1 MQEGYTNK
9 RQLFWAV
16 VGLVFLTS
24 LINIAG
30 NSAPVSALYSMTV
43 STSGAVTVD
52 VAPSIGGE
60 AGTAVVAD
68 EVEIASDCRAG
79 YTFNIVGPTDNNL
92 YLDGDNNNDD
102 SGTYFMPVDGTSA
115 LNNSANVNKWGYS
128 LTANNSAGV
137 FTALTDAGAVLK
149 TPSQTASLDSDID
162 SVVPIYYGT
171 SVSGTMA
178 PGGYTFADGNK
189 ISYQIVMDISCAPGI
204 HYEANG
210 ADEGTM
216 EVQEAEAGDGVYLI
230 PPNYSR
236 EGYGFA
242 SWNTQPDGSGT
253 NYGPNEYIT
262 MPDSGVLTLYA
273 NWVVSAGDLQGWTGC
288 SSLSVNDVTAL
299 TDTRDGN
306 TYAVAKLADGKCWMV
321 ENLRLDLEGAGI
333 TEYNTNNPSSEFLEK
348 LTDVTPNNGEWCVR
362 TASMSVSDPCEREMN
377 YNTNN
382 LDRSL
387 EASYNVNGTADVSW
401 YSYGV
406 MYNKYTAN
414 NVCPIGWKLP
424 TGATRTLG
432 SLSQDYHAL
441 MYAWNNDYQASSTS
455 STNGVD
461 SRLAFAYPNN
471 FTVSGSYGQTSFRGR
486 AVVANAYNGG
496 VNVDTAYWAVGGY
509 MAGSGNAFRLYTGGG
524 RSIIQVSDASE
535 VRGYNVRCV
544 IENGTEDFTLNYNT
558 NGAETVIPAVT
569 VTANKVY
576 HFTIS
581 DIVPQRTGYSFK
593 WWVDKDG
600 NHYAPGDAF
609 ATLDTDSTLYAIWE
623 NNACNPEAETI
634 GQAVCLQDMN
644 SAVRATM
651 VSKQTYTLR
660 DARDNKQYAIS
671 LLDDGEVW
679 MTQNLD
685 VGRNAEMAVSS
696 SDTDIEDSYYIIPAQ
711 TDQFAIDTDNSYSTS
726 DYTKLQLKAGTQY
739 GGYYSWAAAVLSGSP
754 SNGGTNIVLASSICP
769 AGWDL
774 PAASHYE
781 VLAANAGINNYS
793 VASASPY
800 NFVLGG
806 YVGING
812 LSYGGTYGKYW
823 TATTSTS
830 SYYSGKYASDL
841 TISNSSFTRNSS
853 LRHNG
858 HLVRCIVSNGSGT
871 INYNANGGSGS
882 MDSQSNVEIN
892 ATTVMAN
899 GFTEANEHKQF
910 REWNT
915 RADGSG
921 TVVKPGDTA
930 AKIKND
936 LVNGEVTLYA
946 QWDDIYIVTFNNT
959 DTGAVETKKVVVGQS
974 TYSLSSTFWES
985 AREYYELIGWDTNSN
1000 GQTVVY
1006 NRGSFVPTSDLSLYT
1021 VWSPLYLIS
1030 YDGNGADSGSMN
1042 YEYNKLRAGDR
1053 VTLLGNDFARIG
1065 YGFVGWSINSLAA
1078 PGDGVST
1085 IYGPE
1090 QDFVIP
1096 SGLPAGSLVLYAIWV
1111 EADSNATMQSFGVNG
1126 VCETLSIGDVVG
1138 LEDVRDSNT
1147 YAVAKLVS
1155 GDCWMME
1162 NLRLDPTQA
1171 TINSQNTDAPT
1182 SDFINVL
1189 SNYPS
1194 PYDGCSDDA
1203 DLDCVNSIG
1212 FNDDNLNRNI
1222 EKDERD
1228 KKYSNGIKYNWY
1240 TATAGNGNY
1249 DTAAGGTAIGS
1260 ICPNGWHLARGSY
1273 WGEDEDRNGDVDK
1286 LRDAFGS
1293 YYDWEYGAIYPNNFL
1308 YDVYWTSN
1316 MLVDYSGVVTFDG
1329 YGEPD
1334 NYNKTDYLPMR
1345 CVADR
1350 YEYTI
1355 EFSDNYSYG
1364 GSTSDIGNIKLGDT
1378 VTLPS
1383 SGFTYNSNLIFV
1395 GWSFEEYD
1403 IGRYD
1408 IDKVYSAGTTITIG
1422 REMRTAALMSGTW
1435 TLYPVL
1441 DRDPNY

>member
-1 MQEGYTNK
+1 MPKAWVLTNIYIYI
-9 RQLFWAV
+9 
-16 VGLVFLTS
+16 LVMIGVLSSFLWCS
-24 LINIAG
+24 C
-30 NSAPVSALYSMTV
+30 PVSALYSMTV
-43 STSGAVTVD
+43 STSGAVKVD
-52 VAPSIGGE
+52 VAPSTGGE
-60 AGTAVVAD
+60 AGIAVVAD
-68 EVEIASDCRAG
+68 EVEIVSDCRAG

-92 YLDGDNNNDD
+92 YLDGDSENDD
-102 SGTYFMPVDGTSA
+102 SGTYFMPVDGTNA

-149 TPSQTASLDSDID
+149 TPAQTASLDSDID

-189 ISYQIVMDISCAPGI
+189 ISYQIVMDVSCAPGI

-210 ADEGTM
+210 ADEGVM
-216 EVQEAEAGDGVYLI
+216 GVQEAEAGAGVYLI

-236 EGYGFA
+236 EGYGFK

-273 NWVVSAGDLQGWTGC
+273 NWVASAGDLQGWTGC

-348 LTDVTPNNGEWCVR
+348 LADVTPNNGEWCVR
-362 TASMSVSDPCEREMN
+362 TASGAASDPCEREMN

-387 EASYNVNGTADVSW
+387 EASYNVNGIADVSW

-441 MYAWNNDYQASSTS
+441 MYAWNNNYQASSTS

-486 AVVANAYNGG
+486 AGLISSYDGSVK
-496 VNVDTAYWAVGGY
+496 VDTAYWAVGGY
-509 MAGSGNAFRLYTGGG
+509 MAGSGNAFRLYSSNGN
-524 RSIIQVSDASE
+524 IIQVSDASE

-544 IENGTEDFTLNYNT
+544 IEEGTEDFTLNYNT
-558 NGAETVIPAVT
+558 NGSETVIPAVT

-576 HFTIS
+576 HFTIGS
-581 DIVPQRTGYSFK
+581 TVPQRSGYSFK
-593 WWVDKDG
+593 WWIDKDG
-600 NHYAPGDAF
+600 NEYAPGDTFTTIDA
-609 ATLDTDSTLYAIWE
+609 DSTLYAIWE
-623 NNACNPEAETI
+623 NNTCNPEAETI

-660 DARDNKQYAIS
+660 DARDNKQYTIS

-685 VGRNAEMAVSS
+685 VGRNAEMVMSS

-711 TDQFAIDTDNSYSTS
+711 TDQFVIDTDNSYSTN
-726 DYTKLQLKAGTQY
+726 DYTKLQLRVGTQY
-739 GGYYSWAAAVLSGSP
+739 GGYYSWPAAVLSDSYD
-754 SNGGTNIVLASSICP
+754 SGGTNIVLASSICP

-774 PAASHYE
+774 PAISHYE
-781 VLAANAGINNYS
+781 VLAADAGINNYS
-793 VASASPY
+793 AASASPY
-800 NFVLGG
+800 GFVLGG
-806 YVGING
+806 YMGISG
-812 LSYGGTYGKYW
+812 LSYAGTYGKYW

-830 SYYSGKYASDL
+830 SYYSAKYASDL
-841 TISNSSFTRNSS
+841 TISNSSFAKNSS
-853 LRHNG
+853 QRHNG

-892 ATTVMAN
+892 ATTIVAN

-921 TVVKPGDTA
+921 IAVKPGETA

-946 QWDDIYIVTFNNT
+946 QWDDLYIVTFNNT
-959 DTGAVETKKVVVGQS
+959 DSGATVVKKTVVGGRI
-974 TYSLSSTFWES
+974 YLSSSWERTNYVLS
-985 AREYYELIGWDTNSN
+985 GWDTDPS
-1000 GQTVVY
+1000 GQSVVY
-1006 NRGSFVPTSDLSLYT
+1006 GYSGSFVPTGDVFLYSVWTPTYT
-1021 VWSPLYLIS
+1021 VA

-1042 YEYNKLRAGDR
+1042 FTDGAYRAGTSVNLR
-1053 VTLLGNDFARIG
+1053 GNDFAKTG
-1065 YGFVGWSINSLAA
+1065 YGFVGWSTNSAA
-1078 PGDGVST
+1078 VPGDGVSI
-1085 IYGPE
+1085 IYGPR
-1090 QDFVIP
+1090 QKIT
-1096 SGLPAGSLVLYAIWV
+1096 LPAGGQGGTMTLYAVWV
-1111 EADSNATMQSFGVNG
+1111 EADSNYTMQSFGANG
-1126 VCETLSIGDVVG
+1126 VCSSLSVGDVVA
-1138 LEDVRDSNT
+1138 LDDARDANT

-1162 NLRLDPTQA
+1162 NLRLDPTQV
-1171 TINSQNTDAPT
+1171 TINSQNTDSPT
-1182 SDFINVL
+1182 TDFISAL
-1189 SNYPS
+1189 ADYPS
-1194 PYDGCSDDA
+1194 SYDGCSDND
-1203 DLDCVNSIG
+1203 DPNCVDSVG
-1212 FNDDNLNRNI
+1212 LNDDNIDRSI
-1222 EKDERD
+1222 TKDKMSR
-1228 KKYSNGIKYNWY
+1228 KYSDGVRYNWH
-1240 TATAGNGNY
+1240 TATAGNGSYSN
-1249 DTAAGGTAIGS
+1249 DDDDEVVGS
-1260 ICPNGWHLARGSY
+1260 ICPSGWHLPRGSY
-1273 WGEDEDRNGDVDK
+1273 WGEGVEGEVEALISGMGGYNSWQG
-1286 LRDAFGS
+1286 LL
-1293 YYDWEYGAIYPNNFL
+1293 YPNNFS
-1308 YDVYWTSN
+1308 DSEYWTAVS
-1316 MLVDYSGVVTFDG
+1316 YFSGAIIYYGDDG
-1329 YGEPD
+1329 YPGSE
-1334 NYNKTDYLPMR
+1334 NKIDYISMR
-1345 CVADR
+1345 CVA
-1350 YEYTI
+1350 
-1355 EFSDNYSYG
+1355 N
-1364 GSTSDIGNIKLGDT
+1364 
-1378 VTLPS
+1378 
-1383 SGFTYNSNLIFV
+1383 
-1395 GWSFEEYD
+1395 
-1403 IGRYD
+1403 
-1408 IDKVYSAGTTITIG
+1408 
-1422 REMRTAALMSGTW
+1422 
-1435 TLYPVL
+1435 
-1441 DRDPNY
+1441 